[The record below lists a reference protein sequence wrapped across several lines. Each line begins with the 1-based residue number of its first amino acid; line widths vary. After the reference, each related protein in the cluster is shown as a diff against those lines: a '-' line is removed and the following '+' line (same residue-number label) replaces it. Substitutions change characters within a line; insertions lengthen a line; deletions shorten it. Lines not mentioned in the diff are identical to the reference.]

1 MDLRDKRICLVLSCK
16 RPYYMNRR
24 NRYAEQYEQI
34 RDKGFVVIFLYG
46 EVGRRELLL
55 EEGELALYVPVQDLY
70 KNLTTKMILAYE
82 YLLEKGVAGILKMDD
97 DVQMRDASILDGEL
111 TQADYSGA
119 QEFGVN
125 GGHTY
130 PLKTTS
136 EMFYVDTPIQYFTGP
151 FYWLS
156 RKGLEQVIK
165 VGVKYPWED
174 INIGYCIG
182 LDSSLIVCNT
192 HAKGKQVVW
201 YDEHEHDG
209 DD

>member
-119 QEFGVN
+119 QEFRVN

-136 EMFYVDTPIQYFTGP
+136 EMFYVDTRFQYFTGP

-174 INIGYCIG
+174 INIGYCIS
-182 LDSSLIVCNT
+182 LDSSLNVCNT

>member
-1 MDLRDKRICLVLSCK
+1 MDLRDKRVCLVLSCK
-16 RPYYMNRR
+16 RPYYVNRR
-24 NRYAEQYEQI
+24 NRYAGQYQRI
-34 RDKGFVVIFLYG
+34 REKGFLVIFLYG

-55 EEGELALYVPVQDLY
+55 EEEGWCLYVPVEDLY

-97 DVQMRDASILDGEL
+97 DVQVRDVSILDGEV
-111 TQADYSGA
+111 TRADYSGA
-119 QEFGVN
+119 QKFALS
-125 GGHTY
+125 GGGTF

-136 EMFYVDTPIQYFTGP
+136 EMFYVDTSIQYFTGS

-156 RKGLEQVIK
+156 KKGLEQVIK
-165 VGVKYPWED
+165 IGIKYPWED
-174 INIGYCIG
+174 INIAYAIG
-182 LDSSLIVCNT
+182 LDSSLIVYDAD
-192 HAKGKQVVW
+192 AKGKQVVW